1 MANYQLSQ
9 ELQQWSL
16 LHFEKGVP
24 ICDINVRKENKDRL
38 ARVSHVYWLWKKD
51 PFLDTKEMFRAMAKG
66 KYSGTGA
73 ECNACS
79 LDQVLFEF
87 VRDHLAPP
95 SRKEA
100 EQKVRVVADKLMQ
113 NGMATDNGKDMAE
126 GAKILMKLD
135 RLDQPEDNRQDISKV
150 AFLPSV
156 VVTNIKEVDP
166 DKDYI
171 DDEETKR
178 IAAKYGAYIPEQ
190 RTMIEEQVATMEAR
204 AGIGI
209 SEIENEITNDNE

>member
-38 ARVSHVYWLWKKD
+38 ARVSHVYWIWKKN
-51 PFLDTKEMFRAMAKG
+51 PFLDTKELFKQMAKG
-66 KYSGTGA
+66 KYASQGA
-73 ECNACS
+73 EFNSAS

-135 RLDQPEDNRQDISKV
+135 RLDQPEDSTQDFSKV

-156 VVTNIKEVDP
+156 VVTDVRQVDESKQNIP
-166 DKDYI
+166 
-171 DDEETKR
+171 DDESRR
-178 IAAKYGAYIPEQ
+178 IAAKYGAYIDEK
-190 RTMIEEQVATMEAR
+190 RTMIEEKVATMEAA
-204 AGIGI
+204 AGPA
-209 SEIENEITNDNE
+209 EEVIEEG